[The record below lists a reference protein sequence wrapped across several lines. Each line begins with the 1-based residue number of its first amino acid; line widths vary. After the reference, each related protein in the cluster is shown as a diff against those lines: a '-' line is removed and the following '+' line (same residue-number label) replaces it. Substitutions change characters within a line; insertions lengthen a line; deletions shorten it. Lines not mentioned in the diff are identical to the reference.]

1 MEKSV
6 QITLIIVG
14 AIVLLGL
21 IGYSLF
27 YQGPTIN
34 SNGIATVYA
43 EPDLVSVYF
52 TIQTKADTAQDAK
65 DQNNEIFDKVL
76 TELIKT
82 GLERKDITTE
92 YFNINPNYEWNG
104 RTQKQNGY
112 IATHS
117 VKIKL
122 SAEELD
128 KVSKIIDTGIDNGA
142 DLNYINF
149 ELSQE
154 AQNKA
159 KAEAL
164 EQATLDAKAK
174 AEGIATGLGK
184 SLGRIISIQTSDFN
198 YYPWRVY
205 GAEDMVGTA
214 QEAKVAVTDIQ
225 PGDREIQGSV
235 TVVFGLR

>member
-14 AIVLLGL
+14 AIVLLSL

-34 SNGIATVYA
+34 ANGIATVYA
-43 EPDLVSVYF
+43 EPDVISVYF
-52 TIQTKADTAQDAK
+52 TIQTKAETAQDAK

-82 GLERKDITTE
+82 GLERKDVATE
-92 YFNINPNYEWNG
+92 YFNVNQNYEWNG
-104 RTQKQNGY
+104 RTQQQNGY
-112 IATHS
+112 IAVHS

-122 SAEELD
+122 STEELD
-128 KVSKIIDTGIDNGA
+128 KVSKIIDAGIDNGA

-205 GAEDMVGTA
+205 GSEDMAGTSN
-214 QEAKVAVTDIQ
+214 EAKAAVTDIQ
-225 PGDREIQGSV
+225 PGEREIQGSV
-235 TVVFGLR
+235 TVIFGLR